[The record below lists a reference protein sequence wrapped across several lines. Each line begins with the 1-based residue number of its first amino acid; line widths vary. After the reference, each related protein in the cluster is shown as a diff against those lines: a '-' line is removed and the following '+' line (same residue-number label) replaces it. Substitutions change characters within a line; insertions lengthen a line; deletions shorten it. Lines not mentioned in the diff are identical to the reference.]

1 MTRPQQLST
10 FRIPRLP
17 YGALV
22 LLTGLTLIGGL
33 ILLTHLAQGR

>member
-1 MTRPQQLST
+1 MTRPQQFST

-17 YGALV
+17 YGVLV

-33 ILLTHLAQGR
+33 ILLTHLAQGH

>member
-17 YGALV
+17 HGVLV
-22 LLTGLTLIGGL
+22 LLTGLTLIGGV
-33 ILLTHLAQGR
+33 ILLTNLAQSL